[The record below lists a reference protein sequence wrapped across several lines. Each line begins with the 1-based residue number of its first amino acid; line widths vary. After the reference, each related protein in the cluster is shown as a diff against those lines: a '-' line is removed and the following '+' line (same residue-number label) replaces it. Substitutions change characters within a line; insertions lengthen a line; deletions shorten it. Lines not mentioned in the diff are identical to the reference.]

1 MAGFPPKPPYPPPP
15 SGPGWG
21 PAGVPPGG
29 DWRYQRRI
37 LKDQARVQRDAAR
50 QQRDFYRMQARGMR
64 RGSIAGPLLMIAVG
78 VIFLL
83 VQTGHL
89 EATRFWGWYGRW
101 WPLLL
106 VGIGAILLAEWGFD
120 QFARRNQEVSQPY
133 PRRVLG
139 GGLTLLLVLLVG
151 SGLLFSAVRNGEHSF
166 LSRGFNINQD
176 NLDEFMGNKHES
188 DEASAMALP
197 KDMDVVID
205 SPRGDVTVS
214 GTSDDNQ
221 IHVSTH
227 REVYSR
233 SDADASEKA
242 RQILPKMDVQ
252 NGVMKVSV
260 GSVQGGRADLT
271 ITIPPVNPVTVN
283 ANHGDVRV
291 RLVKAPVQ
299 ATANHGDMELSAI
312 TGPVDARINN
322 GDASFSAHSI
332 TGPVR
337 VEGRGGDLTLSDIT
351 GPTAISGEFFGTTH
365 LERLHGPIK
374 FHTSRTDLQLIR
386 LDGQVEISGKEDL
399 SADRVQGPMILN
411 TRNRNVTLDRIAGD
425 ISVTNRNGSVDLMS
439 APPMGNV
446 TIENRNGSVN
456 MTVPDEAAFSVR
468 AETTD
473 GDAEND
479 FSLPD
484 TGSDTHKSFGGT
496 VGKGGSLIRIS
507 TSQGDVSLKKARIAP
522 LPPAPPAPPRLTMV
536 PPDTREAIQ
545 EAKEAA
551 REAAQAARE
560 AAREAEQQAKEAAR
574 DGQERAREARQEA
587 EEKAREA
594 KQEAAEK
601 AREVKQDAAEKAREA
616 KQQADEARR
625 EARDKQ

>member
-15 SGPGWG
+15 TGPGWG

-37 LKDQARVQRDAAR
+37 LKDQARMQRDAAR

-64 RGSIAGPLLMIAVG
+64 RGSIAGPLLIIAVG

-89 EATRFWGWYGRW
+89 EAGRFWAWYGRW

-106 VGIGAILLAEWGFD
+106 VGIGTILLAEWSFD
-120 QFARRNQEVSQPY
+120 QFARRNQEASQPY
-133 PRRVLG
+133 PRRVVG
-139 GGLTLLLVLLVG
+139 GGLTLLLILLVG
-151 SGLLFSAVRNGEHSF
+151 SGLLFSAVRNGEHSL
-166 LSRGFNINQD
+166 LSRGFSINQD

-188 DEASAMALP
+188 DEASAVALP
-197 KDMDVVID
+197 KEMDVVID

-242 RQILPKMDVQ
+242 RQVLPKMEVQ

-291 RLVKAPVQ
+291 RLVKAPVR

-322 GDASFSAHSI
+322 GDSSFSAHSVS
-332 TGPVR
+332 GPVR

-351 GPTAISGEFFGTTH
+351 GPTLISGEFFGTTH

-399 SADRVQGPMILN
+399 SADRALGPMILN
-411 TRNRNVTLDRIAGD
+411 TRNRNVTLERIAGD
-425 ISVTNRNGSVDLMS
+425 VSVTNRNGSVDVMS

-456 MTVPDEAAFSVR
+456 MTVPDEAGFSVR

-479 FSLPD
+479 FSLPG

-522 LPPAPPAPPRLTMV
+522 LPPAPPATPKLTMV

-545 EAKEAA
+545 DAKEAA
-551 REAAQAARE
+551 REAAQAGKE
-560 AAREAEQQAKEAAR
+560 AAREAEQQAKGAAR
-574 DGQERAREARQEA
+574 NGQQRAREARQQA
-587 EEKAREA
+587 EESAREA
-594 KQEAAEK
+594 KQEAAE
-601 AREVKQDAAEKAREA
+601 RAREA
-616 KQQADEARR
+616 RQQADEARR
-625 EARDKQ
+625 EARDNQ